1 MPATVLKTDADI
13 HNDVMSE
20 LTWDPRV
27 DETEVGVQVDQGVVT
42 LTGTVGSWATRRAAE
57 DAVRR
62 VFGVLGVADHLSVQP
77 RGRLVRTDRDIEDSV
92 RLALKWDA
100 MVPDEMIHSTVASG
114 EVTLTGVVDRWS
126 EREDAERAVR
136 NLAGVTR
143 IVNRL
148 TLARGTASEGDIRR
162 AIEGALA
169 RRAQREARRI
179 DVDVAVDTVTVS
191 GTVDTWRE
199 HEAVLASARYTPGV
213 RDVVDRLRV
222 DPYA

>member
-1 MPATVLKTDADI
+1 MPATALKIDADI
-13 HNDVMSE
+13 HRDVMSE

-27 DETEVGVQVDQGVVT
+27 DETEVGVRVDQGIVT
-42 LTGTVGSWATRRAAE
+42 LAGTVGSWATRRAAE

-62 VFGVLGVADHLSVQP
+62 VFGVLGVANHLA
-77 RGRLVRTDRDIEDSV
+77 VRT
-92 RLALKWDA
+92 
-100 MVPDEMIHSTVASG
+100 
-114 EVTLTGVVDRWS
+114 
-126 EREDAERAVR
+126 
-136 NLAGVTR
+136 LAGVTR
-143 IVNRL
+143 IAGRS
-148 TLARGTASEGDIRR
+148 TLARSRASEGDIRR

-199 HEAVLASARYTPGV
+199 HEAVLACARYTPGV